1 MQNDFDKDQYLMIIH
16 FLQIEYPI
24 SIKEHP
30 SNKEYKKWQSIDLF
44 LSFPFGL
51 GYWQICQSLVIYKA
65 TFLKKVTL

>member
-1 MQNDFDKDQYLMIIH
+1 MQNDFDKGQYPMMIH

-30 SNKEYKKWQSIDLF
+30 SNKGIQKWQSSDLF

-51 GYWQICQSLVIYKA
+51 GYCVLVTGYSSLL
-65 TFLKKVTL
+65 F